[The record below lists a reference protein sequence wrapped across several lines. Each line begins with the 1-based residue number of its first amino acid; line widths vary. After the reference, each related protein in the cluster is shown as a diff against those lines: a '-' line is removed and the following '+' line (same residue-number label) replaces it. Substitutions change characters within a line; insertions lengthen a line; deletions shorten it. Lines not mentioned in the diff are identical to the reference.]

1 MVGPGVG
8 KGAGKVAEV
17 DEILEFW
24 FDETDSK
31 YWYVQNDALDQ
42 QIRDRFMTTWEAAA
56 EGRCQGKLGNP
67 QEALAYLIVTDQFP
81 RNMFRDSPKAFAT
94 DMLALAAAKQAI
106 DQGFDMKL
114 TEQARQFIYMPLM
127 HSESLCDQERCV
139 RLMCER
145 MSDGGKSNLLHARVH
160 RDIIRRFGRFPFRNK
175 ALSRI
180 NTAAE
185 DLFFSKGGYGST
197 LRALETA

>member
-1 MVGPGVG
+1 MVGTV
-8 KGAGKVAEV
+8 AGV
-17 DEILEFW
+17 DEILNFW
-24 FDETDSK
+24 LKETDSK

-56 EGRCQGKLGNP
+56 EGRCQGKLGNA

-81 RNMFRDSPKAFAT
+81 RNMFRDSPKAFET

-114 TEQARQFIYMPLM
+114 DEEARQFIYMPLM

-145 MSDGGKSNLLHARVH
+145 MPKDGGNNLLHARVH
-160 RDIIRRFGRFPFRNK
+160 REIIRQFGRFPFRNA
-175 ALSRI
+175 ALSRS

-185 DLFFSKGGYGST
+185 EQFFSNGGYGST
-197 LRALETA
+197 LRELEAA